1 MRHRQNDNA
10 RVRELT
16 HAPSCR
22 PCFEGSNPPLSIG
35 AKGFRSKGFH
45 ERQGDGGA
53 ALSPSSKDDV
63 KSASPVKKRA
73 YADSDDGPCTPA
85 RRQRVDAR
93 AAQPALSF
101 SPPSWLSLPPFVPSF
116 GMAPLQSA
124 STTTTATTGNN
135 FLSLFPSYLGVGDGL
150 AGMSVAFSSGGI
162 GIRSHDSW
170 QLQQPVAHPPSV
182 VDAPWLARF
191 ESRPVDSPVAASLDQ
206 AAVLVNARPDAALIE
221 RVLAEAARLDG
232 AAAATAEASAALRLR
247 AD

>member
-45 ERQGDGGA
+45 ERQGGSDGGGA
-53 ALSPSSKDDV
+53 KPESL
-63 KSASPVKKRA
+63 VKKRA